1 MKTIT
6 GKNMQEVNEQAA
18 KVVRYLS
25 EQTNVQWFYE
35 LLEEKNLE
43 EKEMKRCWK
52 CGSWIWFFQRRV
64 HSGLLCP
71 DADRCW
77 PLPLWHELCFDN
89 TPVDDDTIPVYGD
102 EPRRDKRNWR

>member
-1 MKTIT
+1 
-6 GKNMQEVNEQAA
+6 MQDVNEQAA

-25 EQTNVQWFYE
+25 EQNNVQWFYE
-35 LLEEKNLE
+35 FLEEKDLE

-52 CGSWIWFFQRRV
+52 CGRWIWIWFIQRLV

-77 PLPLWHELCFDN
+77 HELCFDN
-89 TPVDDDTIPVYGD
+89 TPVDDDAIPVYGD
-102 EPRRDKRNWR
+102 GPRWDKRYWR